1 MRTLVCLNWLL
12 HQLYHYFSAGLS
24 LLQGCRFNCNSWL
37 LRGGYHESVSEEPPS
52 SIEIDKGTTVNSAT
66 FKLVP
71 ISRETFWGD
80 AGSCTLD
87 YLSEGY
93 IQWTITVP
101 GAVIVSFEGNLHFNK
116 LGTPFGTFDHAI
128 SAYGTIGT
136 EDVKYGLSKGKW
148 EVEFT
153 GIATA
158 ANGDMYS
165 VVDGA
170 TLAFSVTK

>member
-1 MRTLVCLNWLL
+1 MKKMARNEFLKMAGTSAALVVFNTVLMP
-12 HQLYHYFSAGLS
+12 AAVAVEPGVVALS
-24 LLQGCRFNCNSWL
+24 SKK
-37 LRGGYHESVSEEPPS
+37 S

-128 SAYGTIGT
+128 SSYGTIGT

>member
-1 MRTLVCLNWLL
+1 MKKMTRNEFLKMAGTSAALVVFNTVLMP
-12 HQLYHYFSAGLS
+12 AAVAVEPGVVALS
-24 LLQGCRFNCNSWL
+24 SKK
-37 LRGGYHESVSEEPPS
+37 S

-148 EVEFT
+148 EDEFT

>member
-1 MRTLVCLNWLL
+1 MLVHVHLIICL
-12 HQLYHYFSAGLS
+12 
-24 LLQGCRFNCNSWL
+24 
-37 LRGGYHESVSEEPPS
+37 
-52 SIEIDKGTTVNSAT
+52 K
-66 FKLVP
+66 
-71 ISRETFWGD
+71 
-80 AGSCTLD
+80 
-87 YLSEGY
+87 GY
-93 IQWTITVP
+93 IQWTITRSGCSNCFLLKVTC
-101 GAVIVSFEGNLHFNK
+101 ISINLVHP
-116 LGTPFGTFDHAI
+116 LEPFDHAI

>member
-1 MRTLVCLNWLL
+1 MKKMTRNEFLKMAGTSAALVVFNTVLMP
-12 HQLYHYFSAGLS
+12 AAVAVEPGVVALS
-24 LLQGCRFNCNSWL
+24 SKK
-37 LRGGYHESVSEEPPS
+37 S

-101 GAVIVSFEGNLHFNK
+101 GAVIVSFEVTCISINLVHP
-116 LGTPFGTFDHAI
+116 LEPLIMPFLH
-128 SAYGTIGT
+128 
-136 EDVKYGLSKGKW
+136 
-148 EVEFT
+148 
-153 GIATA
+153 TA
-158 ANGDMYS
+158 QS
-165 VVDGA
+165 VR
-170 TLAFSVTK
+170 KM

>member
-1 MRTLVCLNWLL
+1 MLAQV
-12 HQLYHYFSAGLS
+12 QPI
-24 LLQGCRFNCNSWL
+24 RF
-37 LRGGYHESVSEEPPS
+37 
-52 SIEIDKGTTVNSAT
+52 IEIDKGTTVNSAT

>member
-1 MRTLVCLNWLL
+1 MKKMTRNEFLKMAGTSAALVVFNTVLMP
-12 HQLYHYFSAGLS
+12 AAVAVEPGVVALS
-24 LLQGCRFNCNSWL
+24 SKK
-37 LRGGYHESVSEEPPS
+37 S

-93 IQWTITVP
+93 IQ
-101 GAVIVSFEGNLHFNK
+101 
-116 LGTPFGTFDHAI
+116 
-128 SAYGTIGT
+128 
-136 EDVKYGLSKGKW
+136 YGLSKGKW

>member
-1 MRTLVCLNWLL
+1 MKRRLNF
-12 HQLYHYFSAGLS
+12 QSRRFFAFTQTNDD
-24 LLQGCRFNCNSWL
+24 LQGYGSRL
-37 LRGGYHESVSEEPPS
+37 EVILPQQIGYRSQDARTGWIS